1 MMVTDT
7 NKSCKNYY
15 YIIISYLVAV
25 LAVCL
30 EWDIASK
37 LILRHVWN
45 SFITYELDM
54 TTVKTD
60 HLFSEF
66 PYFVEIKSSTVECIA
81 F

>member
-15 YIIISYLVAV
+15 YIIIGYLVAV

-45 SFITYELDM
+45 SFITHELDV

-60 HLFSEF
+60 NIFS
-66 PYFVEIKSSTVECIA
+66 
-81 F
+81 

>member
-15 YIIISYLVAV
+15 YIIIIYLVAV

-45 SFITYELDM
+45 SFITYELDV
-54 TTVKTD
+54 TTVKTVI
-60 HLFSEF
+60 SSN
-66 PYFVEIKSSTVECIA
+66 PYFVEIKSSTAECLA

>member
-1 MMVTDT
+1 MVTDT

-15 YIIISYLVAV
+15 YIIIGYLVAV

-45 SFITYELDM
+45 SFITHELDV

-60 HLFSEF
+60 HLFS
-66 PYFVEIKSSTVECIA
+66 
-81 F
+81 